1 MSSRRFVGLALV
13 LATASA
19 LCVHADAPNI
29 DQLIKEFKGE
39 TPAPKRTPA
48 QLKAAYSKVV
58 DSLLAKLGGSNPSE
72 RKKAQY
78 TLEQI
83 CRRAGR
89 PGASAERSAVCIV
102 MAAKLADTAM
112 PRPARLALIQQIELI
127 GGNEVVECLAD
138 LMNDKDKLVRER
150 ARCALQAN
158 ASTKVSAK
166 LRAALRKATE
176 PDWQIAL
183 INTLGYRQ
191 DAASADDIIKFA
203 RGDDENVRNA
213 AVEALARVGDKRA
226 ADVIAAAMTKGSER
240 AKTIATK
247 SYLSLAEE
255 LVRKGDKET
264 ALTIYHRLF
273 KADEHYRCAAII
285 GAAEAGGIKEMDAIL
300 DAIADENPKV
310 RGAGVAALGMLP
322 ARNVTAAISARLK
335 TATPEAKAMML
346 RALSQRVDQS
356 TLPAFIAA
364 SKDSS
369 EDVRI
374 AAYDAM
380 AKLRNEDAADALIS
394 ALARAKSRVE
404 TKAIMRTI
412 DHIPGKHMTDAMV
425 ASLAGADAAGRV
437 ALINGLVNRRSVAV
451 IPTFIKYATDKD
463 RKVRSAAYK
472 ALGRIADEKSLP
484 LVVKLLV
491 ETKADRSRAERAVI
505 AVCKRIEDRNRR
517 CKPVVDAMKG
527 ADVPARCSLLS
538 VLGSIRGDKALSALR
553 AGVKDANPD
562 IRDAAIRAMTKWDD
576 GRVAED
582 LIEIAKTAESET
594 HRVLALRAYVRVAA
608 LVTGKTA
615 DEMLKLYEAGMV
627 AAVRPEDRK
636 MVLSGMA
643 TVDNIGAMKL
653 ATKCMDDKALRAE
666 AAAAAV
672 RIASAI
678 CAAYPE
684 DARAALQKA
693 LKITKDDRVK
703 MKASQTLSIIGKFGD
718 FITAWEVS
726 GPYTGA
732 NVFEQVFPP
741 EKTGPKG
748 VAWQVMKM
756 GLDPGKPWLIAL
768 DKVFGGDNRA
778 AYLRTSVL
786 SPKKQSVRF
795 ELGSDEGIKVWLNG
809 KVIHARNTARG
820 VSPGQDKVNATL
832 NQGWNKVLM
841 KITQGSGQWAA
852 CAKIRTPDGKPLD
865 GLRFSIDRN

>member
-1 MSSRRFVGLALV
+1 MSSRRLGVLALV
-13 LATASA
+13 LATSSA
-19 LCVHADAPNI
+19 LCVQAAERNI

-39 TPAPKRTPA
+39 AKSPERTSA
-48 QLKAAYSKVV
+48 QLEAAYGKVV
-58 DSLLAKLGGSNPSE
+58 DSLLAKLRGSNPSE
-72 RKKAQY
+72 RKKAHY

-102 MAAKLADTAM
+102 IAAKLADTAM
-112 PRPARLALIQQIELI
+112 PRPARIVLIQQIELI
-127 GGNEVVECLAD
+127 GRNEVVERLAD

-158 ASTKVSAK
+158 ASAKVSAK
-166 LRAALRKATE
+166 LRAALRRATE

-183 INTLGYRQ
+183 INALGYRQ
-191 DAASADDIIKFA
+191 DAASANDIIKLA
-203 RGDDENVRNA
+203 RGNDENVRNA
-213 AVEALARVGDKRA
+213 AIEALARVGDKKA
-226 ADVIAAAMTKGSER
+226 AVVIAEAMAKGSER
-240 AKTIATK
+240 ARTVATN

-255 LVRKGDKET
+255 LVRKGDKQT
-264 ALTIYHRLF
+264 ALAIYHKLF

-285 GAAEAGGIKEMDAIL
+285 GAAEAGGINEMHTIL
-300 DAIADENPKV
+300 DAVADENPKV

-322 ARNVTAAISARLK
+322 AGAVTAAISARLK
-335 TATPEAKAMML
+335 TAAPEAKAMML

-356 TLPAFIAA
+356 TLTAFIAA
-364 SKDSS
+364 SQDSS

-380 AKLRNEDAADALIS
+380 AKLRNENAAEALVS
-394 ALARAKSRVE
+394 ALLKAKSRAE
-404 TKAIMRTI
+404 SKAIMSAI
-412 DHIPGKHMTDAMV
+412 DRIPGRKVTDAMV

-451 IPTFIKYATDKD
+451 IPTFIKYATDED
-463 RKVRSAAYK
+463 RKVRSAACK

-491 ETKADRSRAERAVI
+491 ETKTDRSHAERAVT
-505 AVCKRIEDRNRR
+505 AVCKRIEDRDRR
-517 CKPVVDAMKG
+517 CMPVVDAMKG
-527 ADVPARCSLLS
+527 AAVPARCSLLS
-538 VLGSIRGDKALSALR
+538 VLGSIQGDRALVALR

-576 GRVAED
+576 GRTAED
-582 LIEIAKTAESET
+582 LIAIAKTAESET

-608 LVTGKTA
+608 LVTGKPP
-615 DEMLKLYEAGMV
+615 DEMLKLYEAGMA

-653 ATKCMDDKALRAE
+653 AAKCMDDKDLKAE

-678 CAAYPE
+678 CAAYPD

-703 MKASQTLSIIGKFGD
+703 TEAAQTLALIGKFGD

-732 NVFEQVFPP
+732 NVFDQAFPP
-741 EKTGPKG
+741 EKPDAKG

-756 GLDPGKPWLIAL
+756 GLEPGKPWLIAL
-768 DKVFGGDNRA
+768 DKAIGGDNRA
-778 AYLRTSVL
+778 AYLRTNVW

-795 ELGSDEGIKVWLNG
+795 ELGSDDGIKVWLNG
-809 KVIHARNTARG
+809 KVIHARNIARG

-832 NQGWNKVLM
+832 NQGWNRVLM